1 MILENYHK
9 IFHKWSEE
17 MTDQKKSRSKMLQ
30 YCEIKDFVLKY
41 LIHMYLGLYHWDYL
55 QIIYGFRWI
64 IHGLPRDFPDLHGL
78 M

>member
-1 MILENYHK
+1 MILENYK
-9 IFHKWSEE
+9 IFHKWPEE

-55 QIIYGFRWI
+55 RIT
-64 IHGLPRDFPDLHGL
+64 HGLPRDYQDLLGL